1 MLVHV
6 CIFVI
11 VTASDFPYV
20 FHLHG
25 PCKEERFL
33 FTMNESEHV
42 TNSTASPAIHNFG
55 VSPIIIT
62 FSMFSPNLSA
72 ILFGYAF
79 VTPLWINSALNF
91 NFLLCLG
98 LIDASLTNTHAEIL
112 HTWVTL

>member
-25 PCKEERFL
+25 HCKEERFL

-62 FSMFSPNLSA
+62 LSMFSPNLSA

-79 VTPLWINSALNF
+79 VTPLQINSALNF

>member
-11 VTASDFPYV
+11 VTANCHKV
-20 FHLHG
+20 FHFHG

-62 FSMFSPNLSA
+62 FSMFSLNLSA

>member
-20 FHLHG
+20 FHFHG
-25 PCKEERFL
+25 LCKEERFL

-79 VTPLWINSALNF
+79 VTPL
-91 NFLLCLG
+91 
-98 LIDASLTNTHAEIL
+98 
-112 HTWVTL
+112 

>member
-62 FSMFSPNLSA
+62 LSMFSPNLSA

-79 VTPLWINSALNF
+79 VTPLQINSALNF

>member
-6 CIFVI
+6 FIFVI
-11 VTASDFPYV
+11 VTANCHKV
-20 FHLHG
+20 FHFHG

-62 FSMFSPNLSA
+62 FSMFSLNLSA